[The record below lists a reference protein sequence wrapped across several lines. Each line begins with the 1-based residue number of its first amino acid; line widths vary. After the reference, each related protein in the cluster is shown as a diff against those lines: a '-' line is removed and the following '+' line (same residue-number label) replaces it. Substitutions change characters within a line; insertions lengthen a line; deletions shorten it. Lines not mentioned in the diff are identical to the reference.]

1 MTLTLID
8 YVNGSLSLVFVI
20 ISVYIGIILIL
31 KYKQYQEIT
40 LLYVGIT
47 WIIMCE
53 PWWPHSV
60 SFVVSLITGSGLDIR
75 TFYFLAV
82 TFIPIGLL
90 TWLKASLEFMNVKK
104 QKTIL
109 ILSAIIMGI
118 FEIIF
123 FIVLI
128 VNPAIIATMLTDVDA
143 VNHLFILLYF
153 LVILGIFLI
162 TGILFAFNAMKTDLK
177 KNKMKGRILL
187 IAILVY
193 TLGGIIDGA
202 FEMGIGI
209 LVASRIL
216 LLLSSILFYFGF
228 ILPKWLENI
237 LIRE

>member
-1 MTLTLID
+1 MTLTLVD

-31 KYKQYQEIT
+31 KYKKYQEIT

-60 SFVVSLITGSGLDIR
+60 SFIVSLITEGGLDIR

-90 TWLKASLEFMNVKK
+90 AWLKASLEFMNVKS
-104 QKTIL
+104 QKSIL

-128 VNPAIIATMLTDVDA
+128 VDPSIIATMLTEVDA

-153 LVILGIFLI
+153 LVVLGIFLI
-162 TGILFAFNAMKTDLK
+162 TGILFALNAMKTDLK

-202 FEMGIGI
+202 FEMGIGV

-216 LLLSSILFYFGF
+216 LLLSSVLFYFGF
-228 ILPKWLENI
+228 ILPKWLEKI